1 MAGSST
7 LDALIAEMLGDV
19 GKLHD
24 ELQSLKEALPAFTN
38 EAEAKLSTVVGSV
51 VEVTNSRRAET
62 AAHVNAAKADAAKA
76 LEGKA
81 HELANWYAAEIGKAA
96 TKAATEQV
104 GAVIEQASAQL
115 EQAAASVRA
124 AAGQYRASLA
134 QKLLLVL
141 ACSALAGAFGGA
153 ALQLTASYWKG
164 GVSAEDAAFIES
176 GKAISAA
183 WPKLDAATRKRITEL
198 SQQK

>member
-51 VEVTNSRRAET
+51 VEVTNSLRAET

-176 GKAISAA
+176 GKGH
-183 WPKLDAATRKRITEL
+183 
-198 SQQK
+198 

>member
-51 VEVTNSRRAET
+51 VEVTNSLRAET

-96 TKAATEQV
+96 T
-104 GAVIEQASAQL
+104 
-115 EQAAASVRA
+115 R
-124 AAGQYRASLA
+124 
-134 QKLLLVL
+134 
-141 ACSALAGAFGGA
+141 
-153 ALQLTASYWKG
+153 
-164 GVSAEDAAFIES
+164 
-176 GKAISAA
+176 
-183 WPKLDAATRKRITEL
+183 
-198 SQQK
+198 